1 MLGEVH
7 ARREELKSLI
17 QAKVAALSFVNT
29 GKTFDEE
36 VKRKK
41 QEKTNVD
48 KAIKL
53 LEKVASS
60 SADGSA
66 ALERAQAEQKAVP
79 DDVFGPELKE
89 LKKKEAQRKAAEK
102 KKAAE
107 EAAAEKDKKRKK
119 DPEAF
124 DRKEEEDEEKKAEK
138 KAKAALAV
146 ANKVPSAKA
155 EEAER
160 KKIAARE
167 AAREAKAEVS
177 STKAQE
183 AVAELQ
189 AKLADAKARAK
200 DPQAFDAK
208 KRLAA
213 KEAKAAEEAA
223 KGHED
228 LGCEENEAKE
238 EEDWK
243 CSPIGVGDVYQAK
256 DASKVIKIVALDDKT
271 KLRYQAILVGGDG
284 GTFPI
289 RAADILKEY
298 QLTDDM

>member
-1 MLGEVH
+1 M
-7 ARREELKSLI
+7 
-17 QAKVAALSFVNT
+17 
-29 GKTFDEE
+29 
-36 VKRKK
+36 KRKK
-41 QEKTNVD
+41 QEQTNVD

-53 LEKVASS
+53 LDKVASS

-66 ALERAQAEQKAVP
+66 AMKVAQAMQKAVP
-79 DDVFGPELKE
+79 EEFYGAELKE
-89 LKKKEAQRKAAEK
+89 LKKKEAQQKAAEK

-160 KKIAARE
+160 KKIASRETAR
-167 AAREAKAEVS
+167 ARA

-183 AVAELQ
+183 AVAELF
-189 AKLADAKARAK
+189 AKLADAKERAK

-298 QLTDDM
+298 HLTDD